1 MTSVNKP
8 AKRFWRHFRPRL
20 SMLVNRCRAFTGPNL
35 SINRPLLQN
44 WWSYYDHNVC
54 NNGLLMLRFGPVIA
68 LHLLTSILKR
78 GRKCLQKRLV
88 GLFTEVMR
96 YYLIERRTT

>member
-1 MTSVNKP
+1 MRNAKTEGIPGPDTMT
-8 AKRFWRHFRPRL
+8 L
-20 SMLVNRCRAFTGPNL
+20 
-35 SINRPLLQN
+35 
-44 WWSYYDHNVC
+44 SYYDHNVC